1 MVNLIKKVA
10 LITGGTSGIG
20 LATAKYFKEAGA
32 TVIIIGRNIEKGLK
46 ISSELGID
54 FQKCDVTLEEDI
66 FKLKEYVL
74 NKYGKL
80 DILFNNAGI
89 YPKFSKLEDTQLS
102 QWIEV
107 YDANIYGTML
117 MCKSF
122 ISILADN
129 NGTIINSASIAGM
142 DNFNSGQGY
151 AYASSKAAVIHF
163 TKMMAKVYAKNVR
176 INCICP
182 GVIDTPLYFNLDRE
196 KMKERTP
203 SGLLGE
209 PEDIAKVVGFLAS
222 DEANFIYG
230 AVITVDGGM
239 TL

>member
-1 MVNLIKKVA
+1 MVDLINKIA

-20 LATAKYFKEAGA
+20 LATAKYFKEVGA
-32 TVIIIGRNIEKGLK
+32 LVIITGRNQQRGLK
-46 ISSELGID
+46 VSSEFGFD
-54 FQKCDVTLEEDI
+54 FIKCDVTYEEDI
-66 FKLKEYVL
+66 LRLKDYIV

-89 YPKFSKLEDTQLS
+89 YPKFSKLEETESS
-102 QWIEV
+102 QWREV
-107 YDANIYGTML
+107 FDTNICGIML
-117 MCKSF
+117 MCKHF
-122 ISILADN
+122 ITILADN
-129 NGTIINSASIAGM
+129 KGTIINSASIAGM

-151 AYASSKAAVIHF
+151 AYASTKAAVIHF
-163 TKMMAKVYAKNVR
+163 TKMMAKVYARNVR

-182 GVIDTPLYFNLDRE
+182 GVIDTPLYYNLDRE

-203 SGLLGE
+203 SGLLGK

-222 DEANFIYG
+222 DEASFIYG
-230 AVITVDGGM
+230 AAIPIDGGM